1 MRLRSLAVVLLLS
14 GCQQSAQ
21 PEQADALE
29 QPPSTG
35 QNPGAQPT
43 PPDAPGEPQPAEAQ
57 PSEPQPTEAAPSEA
71 PPAEA
76 THSPADE
83 LPEQTWSARSA
94 DGNAEVKQT
103 ALRNG
108 KAAPRCTSTSTWSS
122 PWDEQKVMWKWSTCI
137 ATREQLKFVSPDG
150 TRVLVID
157 PLPTP
162 LQAKRDWKDVEVAT
176 LYEHGVRVRGA
187 KAGALL
193 GAPIEVRE
201 PSLRIIWL
209 KGHGG
214 FPGNAPR
221 YTSDG
226 KAVELETVDG
236 HPFRLGFDGE
246 GFPAA
251 PEEKRVFN
259 TSEGMYRYE
268 DEKGT
273 VHVVNSHGDVPEKYR
288 SRAVPVEAQVLTV
301 SGPLHWE
308 PPPAGPR
315 LESSPPLKAGKEPS
329 PENTVERAKIASPA
343 ELLDRARDTAK
354 QVEEVQRTRE
364 RLADSLLS
372 ESSSP
377 AGQEPSPSGPRSPP
391 EAGKKPDPQEPL
403 EPAKIPS
410 PAELLER
417 AREAVKKAEES
428 QRQTETLPQ

>member
-1 MRLRSLAVVLLLS
+1 MRSLAVVLLLS
-14 GCQQSAQ
+14 GCQQSAP
-21 PEQADALE
+21 PEPADVLA
-29 QPPSTG
+29 QPPSAG

-43 PPDAPGEPQPAEAQ
+43 APHAPGEAQPAEAQ
-57 PSEPQPTEAAPSEA
+57 PSDPQPAVAP
-71 PPAEA
+71 
-76 THSPADE
+76 HSPADE

-94 DGNAEVKQT
+94 DGNAEVQQT

-108 KAAPRCTSTSTWSS
+108 KVPRCTSTSTWSS
-122 PWDEQKVMWKWSTCI
+122 PWDEQKVMWKWDTCI

-157 PLPTP
+157 PLPAP
-162 LQAKRDWKDVEVAT
+162 LQARGDWKNIEVAT

-201 PSLRIIWL
+201 PSLRIIWV

-273 VHVVNSHGDVPEKYR
+273 VHFVSSHSEVPDKYR

-301 SGPLHWE
+301 SGPLGLGEPHPSE
-308 PPPAGPR
+308 PRPESPPPPEPGKGTRP
-315 LESSPPLKAGKEPS
+315 ESTL
-329 PENTVERAKIASPA
+329 ERARIASPA

-354 QVEEVQRTRE
+354 QVEEIQRTRE
-364 RLADSLLS
+364 QLADSLLS
-372 ESSSP
+372 ESSSRP
-377 AGQEPSPSGPRSPP
+377 GQEPPPSGPRSPP
-391 EAGKKPDPQEPL
+391 EAGKKPDPKEPL
-403 EPAKIPS
+403 EPARIPS

-428 QRQTETLPQ
+428 QRQTEKVADEKPSESPR